1 MLALVGG
8 IVGMNLLAYIE
19 SWLSFGGPPMS
30 ALECVVVVLI
40 LAVAAMV
47 FNIVT
52 NTCEPTRMIC
62 NFFSLLGGAALGGT
76 LFPHA
81 LLSIDPAVTFV
92 VALFSGMT
100 VAGLI
105 NMVLLKSD

>member
-1 MLALVGG
+1 
-8 IVGMNLLAYIE
+8 MNLLAYIE
-19 SWLSFGGPPMS
+19 SWLSFGGPQLS

-40 LAVAAMV
+40 LAAAAMV
-47 FNIVT
+47 FNLVT
-52 NTCEPTRMIC
+52 NTSQPARMIC

-76 LFPHA
+76 LFPHT
-81 LLSIDPAVTFV
+81 LPSIDPAVSFV

-105 NMVLLKSD
+105 NIFLLKSD